1 MYIFGHPFSIYHH
14 EGWNGGGYLHNL
26 SGEQIP
32 FWARI
37 FTVVDVWDAMCS
49 DRPYRKA
56 LPEQEVLRY
65 VREQAGKKFDPRVVE
80 GFFDLH
86 PAIAGH

>member
-1 MYIFGHPFSIYHH
+1 
-14 EGWNGGGYLHNL
+14 LA
-26 SGEQIP
+26 GEDIP

-56 LPEQEVLRY
+56 LPEKQALQY
-65 VREQAGKKFDPRVVE
+65 IREESGRIFDPRVAE
-80 GFFDLH
+80 AFLELRAQEPDLMQ
-86 PAIAGH
+86 